1 MCTEAPL
8 LVRLS
13 RLQMALSAHLQAL
26 PQVWMILWLISFLR
40 SERAGRVGSQRLP
53 WCLSLHKLRETCA
66 VLWRPALF
74 SFGFLELWSA
84 AVQPNIEAT
93 GKRHTVYNIVMR
105 PTGYL
110 VSVQYRYLVFSGRA
124 LR

>member
-8 LVRLS
+8 LVRLT

-66 VLWRPALF
+66 VTHR
-74 SFGFLELWSA
+74 
-84 AVQPNIEAT
+84 
-93 GKRHTVYNIVMR
+93 VYVCAIYCRDVFIICR
-105 PTGYL
+105 CGGGGETPTAMCGAIL
-110 VSVQYRYLVFSGRA
+110 PTRLGLSDRL
-124 LR
+124 L